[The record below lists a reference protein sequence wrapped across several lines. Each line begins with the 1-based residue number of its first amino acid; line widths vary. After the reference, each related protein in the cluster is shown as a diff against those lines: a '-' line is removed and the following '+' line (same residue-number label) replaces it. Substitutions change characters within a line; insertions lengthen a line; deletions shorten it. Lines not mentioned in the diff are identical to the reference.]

1 MPGAHSLWTLVP
13 SHEKPAGHGLH
24 AVRVVSVPP
33 DVNEPG
39 SHFLHAEAL
48 FSLHMLFMPQSTQS
62 PPLPGRYVP
71 ARQGSCADAPRG
83 QKLPLSQVTHAV
95 DPLETWKLP
104 AVHAVHSD
112 WRVIAVNEPGTHGEW
127 VVEPV
132 AHEEPA
138 GHAVQSGAA
147 ARPVLLEKVPARHGS
162 SADAP

>member
-1 MPGAHSLWTLVP
+1 M
-13 SHEKPAGHGLH
+13 H
-24 AVRVVSVPP
+24 AVEPDASWNSPAVHAVHVDWRRIAVNVPGEHGELVREPVAHDEPSGQSVQSDAAASP
-33 DVNEPG
+33 
-39 SHFLHAEAL
+39 AL
-48 FSLHMLFMPQSTQS
+48 LE
-62 PPLPGRYVP
+62 YVP

-112 WRVIAVNEPGTHGEW
+112 WRVIAVKVPGAHGEL

-132 AHEEPA
+132 AQDDPV
-138 GHAVQSGAA
+138 GHAAQSDAA